1 MSIMP
6 KSMAMP
12 FLRWSLGLVVLWE
25 GYRFAV
31 STTAVRHLRAMGLPA
46 WIVPVLGGM
55 EIAAAVVFLVSQLR
69 RVGGYAL
76 WRSLASLPRC
86 TFSTGSSRSVR
97 WWRTARPFWSRFPP
111 VRRLRESP
119 DSDALRL
126 RFRV

>member
-6 KSMAMP
+6 KSMAVP
-12 FLRWSLGLVVLWE
+12 FLRWSLGLVVL
-25 GYRFAV
+25 GRGTALPSRRLQFAT
-31 STTAVRHLRAMGLPA
+31 SGPWGLPA
-46 WIVPVLGGM
+46 WIAPVLGGM

-76 WRSLASLPRC
+76 WRSLPSLPRC

-97 WWRTARPFWSRFPP
+97 WWCTAQPCWSRFPP

-126 RFRV
+126 RCRV